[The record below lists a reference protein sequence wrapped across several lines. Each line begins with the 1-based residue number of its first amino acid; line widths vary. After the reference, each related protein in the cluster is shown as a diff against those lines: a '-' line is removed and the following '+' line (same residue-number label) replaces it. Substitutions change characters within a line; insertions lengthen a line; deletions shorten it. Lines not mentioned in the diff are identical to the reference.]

1 MTTLTAQTIA
11 ALPAPAAGNK
21 LYFFRGAIVQGRT
34 VPRGLAVRVTAAGAR
49 AWVLNYAL
57 AGKARR
63 LTIGDVAD
71 WSVTDAVKR
80 ARELRQE
87 IDRGNDPMT
96 ERDQPPAP
104 EVVTVNQ
111 VLDKFLERQKIRSLS
126 QYESTFDRLVRPSLG
141 SMPIADLRRRHI
153 MELLDQVEDTRGP
166 VAATRT
172 LAYFRSAMNEWA
184 KRDED
189 FTVPFVRG
197 MARSST
203 SERARTRILTD
214 DEIRAAWEVFGTMGN
229 FGLSCRF
236 ILLTGARREDVAGMP
251 WTELEGDV
259 WTIPKERYKTARP
272 HTLPLSAAAMEIINA
287 QSKTGRLVFPGS
299 HGSHLSKGSG
309 NVETL
314 RLRLPPSDD
323 PWTLHDLRRTS
334 RSLLS
339 RAGVSSD
346 IGERVLGHALA
357 GVRATYDRH
366 EYFDEKRDA
375 LARLAALIERILQPE
390 ANVVQLRR

>member
-236 ILLTGARREDVAGMP
+236 ILLPVPVAKTLQACRGPSSRATCGRSRRRGTRPPAPTPCPSRPPRWKSSMPSPRPAASCSPAVMGATCRRVAAT
-251 WTELEGDV
+251 W
-259 WTIPKERYKTARP
+259 KRCAF
-272 HTLPLSAAAMEIINA
+272 AC
-287 QSKTGRLVFPGS
+287 
-299 HGSHLSKGSG
+299 
-309 NVETL
+309 
-314 RLRLPPSDD
+314 LPPMTHGRCMTCAGL
-323 PWTLHDLRRTS
+323 PGAY
-334 RSLLS
+334 SL
-339 RAGVSSD
+339 AP
-346 IGERVLGHALA
+346 A
-357 GVRATYDRH
+357 
-366 EYFDEKRDA
+366 
-375 LARLAALIERILQPE
+375 
-390 ANVVQLRR
+390 